1 MSVRMPQPTAFL
13 RDSLRALLC
22 ASSVVHCLYARDA
35 VAQSTTRAGAR
46 SPEPRVTIPVPPD
59 RLVGVDLPPFAYDD
73 SGYPESYEGLLV
85 VDVDQQSG
93 PSTNVRGV
101 ERREL
106 EAQFTTI
113 RRDAVWLARS
123 GRIVDHL
130 PNGATY
136 EIPHGYGALKRS
148 LSVKTVF
155 EPQFEPHVSDDVKSY
170 QLFPLRDIY
179 FGGVMSF
186 TGIRPELRLVD
197 KERYVA
203 FVQAGINAFG
213 LGGLGINR
221 TYGAFA
227 VPVAVGGGL
236 RYPTPLKS
244 VGANWT
250 TGAEVVLGFIDI
262 DDQPDTAA
270 VIALPGLFHEV
281 EWTFERTPPARSQSP
296 AANPANYTMQ
306 AFFMKVSA
314 HPDFLGGAT
323 HSLLIDVHI
332 GYRYNFR
339 GPSLPAH
346 SPEQTNVAYA
356 SEQYVQRTLETTAR
370 PRFESARDGADP
382 APSVPQSRIISE

>member
-1 MSVRMPQPTAFL
+1 M
-13 RDSLRALLC
+13 
-22 ASSVVHCLYARDA
+22 
-35 VAQSTTRAGAR
+35 
-46 SPEPRVTIPVPPD
+46 PVPPD
-59 RLVGVDLPPFAYDD
+59 RLVGVGLPPFAYDD

-85 VDVDQQSG
+85 VDVDPQSG

-136 EIPHGYGALKRS
+136 EIPHGYGALRRS

-155 EPQFEPHVSDDVKSY
+155 EPPLEPHVSDDVKSY
-170 QLFPLRDIY
+170 ELFPLRDVY
-179 FGGVMSF
+179 FGGVMSL
-186 TGIRPELRLVD
+186 TGVRPELRWVD

-213 LGGLGINR
+213 LGGLDINR

-262 DDQPDTAA
+262 DDRPDTAA
-270 VIALPGLFHEV
+270 VIALPGLFQEV
-281 EWTFERTPPARSQSP
+281 EWTFERTPAARNQSP
-296 AANPANYTMQ
+296 VAKPDNYAMQ
-306 AFFMKVSA
+306 ALFVKVSA

-323 HSLLIDVHI
+323 DSLLIDLHF

-339 GPSLPAH
+339 GPSLPAQ
-346 SPEQTNVAYA
+346 SLGQTNVTYA
-356 SEQYVQRTLETTAR
+356 SEQHIQRTLKPTA
-370 PRFESARDGADP
+370 PPHINSAREGADP
-382 APSVPQSRIISE
+382 ATPSALEPDQL